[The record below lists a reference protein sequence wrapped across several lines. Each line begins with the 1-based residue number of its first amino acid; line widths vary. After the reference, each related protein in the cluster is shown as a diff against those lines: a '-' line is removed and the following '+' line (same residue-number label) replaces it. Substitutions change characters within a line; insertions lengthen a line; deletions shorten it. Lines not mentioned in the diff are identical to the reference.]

1 MILSTRLR
9 IKRSCITTLLLMLLM
24 ASSAFAALKP
34 NDPAP
39 TFSLRD
45 NTGKVFSL
53 NDVVGAQSKEKAN
66 GVILSFFASWC
77 MACRDELPIIN
88 SVVDEMKSKGIRVVI
103 VGFKENF
110 VRINALL
117 AALKVDKPV
126 VVNDQEG
133 KVGEEYGIRFLPVT
147 FFIGAD
153 DQIKQIIYG
162 GISDGKEVREAAGRL
177 LK

>member
-1 MILSTRLR
+1 MQSARSLIKKSGIAALLILLYVP
-9 IKRSCITTLLLMLLM
+9 
-24 ASSAFAALKP
+24 SAFAALKP

-103 VGFKENF
+103 VGFKEDF

-153 DQIKQIIYG
+153 GRIKHIIYG
-162 GISDGKEVREAAGRL
+162 EINDGKEVTEVAEKL

>member
-1 MILSTRLR
+1 MQSARSLIKKSGIAALLILLYVP
-9 IKRSCITTLLLMLLM
+9 
-24 ASSAFAALKP
+24 SAFAALKP

-103 VGFKENF
+103 VGFKEDF

-133 KVGEEYGIRFLPVT
+133 KVGEKYGIRFLPVT

-153 DQIKQIIYG
+153 GRIKHIIYG
-162 GISDGKEVREAAGRL
+162 EINDGKEVTEVAEKL